1 MKVEIWNVVLAA
13 GQSTRMMGTHK
24 LLKKLE
30 DGSTILKYTVK
41 KISANMATKTM
52 VVLNRDFPELE
63 SEIRD
68 LPVNIVWNP
77 CPKLGISSSLATAIK
92 SLPSTCEALLITL
105 ADQPEI
111 KVEVMNGVIKK
122 YLVSKNPL
130 IITSYKGKIR
140 HPILFGELYFKELLN
155 LKGDQGAKLL
165 ISANKEKAHIYYED
179 EKAPEDIDTIEDY
192 RRLLKRRNEIDLCR

>member
-24 LLKKLE
+24 LIKKLE

-77 CPKLGISSSLATAIK
+77 CPKLGIK
-92 SLPSTCEALLITL
+92 
-105 ADQPEI
+105 
-111 KVEVMNGVIKK
+111 
-122 YLVSKNPL
+122 
-130 IITSYKGKIR
+130 
-140 HPILFGELYFKELLN
+140 
-155 LKGDQGAKLL
+155 
-165 ISANKEKAHIYYED
+165 
-179 EKAPEDIDTIEDY
+179 
-192 RRLLKRRNEIDLCR
+192 RLLSNSN

>member
-1 MKVEIWNVVLAA
+1 MEIWNIVLAA
-13 GQSTRMMGTHK
+13 GHSTRMKGTHK
-24 LLKKLE
+24 LLKKFE
-30 DGSTILKYTVK
+30 DETILRYTVN
-41 KISANMATKTM
+41 KISANMASKTI

-68 LPVNIVWNP
+68 LPISIVWNP
-77 CPKLGISSSLATAIK
+77 CPKLGISNSLAAAIE
-92 SLPSTCEALLITL
+92 SLSPACEALLITL

-111 KVEVMNGVIKK
+111 KVEVMNEVITE
-122 YLVSKNPL
+122 YLISKNPL
-130 IITSYKGKIR
+130 IITSYRGKIR
-140 HPILFGELYFKELLN
+140 HPILFGQLYFNELLN

-179 EKAPEDIDTIEDY
+179 EEAPEDIDTIEDY

>member
-1 MKVEIWNVVLAA
+1 MKMEIWNIVLAA
-13 GQSTRMMGTHK
+13 GHSTRMKGTHK

-30 DGSTILKYTVK
+30 EETTILRYTVK
-41 KISANMATKTM
+41 KISANMASKTL

-63 SEIRD
+63 NEIRD
-68 LPVNIVWNP
+68 LPVSIVWNP
-77 CPKLGISSSLATAIK
+77 CPKLGISSSLAAAIE
-92 SLPSTCEALLITL
+92 SLSPACEALLITL

-111 KVEVMNGVIKK
+111 KVEVMNEVIKK
-122 YLVSKNPL
+122 YLISKNPL
-130 IITSYKGKIR
+130 IITSYRGKIR
-140 HPILFGELYFKELLN
+140 HPILFGEMYFKELLN

-179 EKAPEDIDTIEDY
+179 EEAPEDIDTIKDY